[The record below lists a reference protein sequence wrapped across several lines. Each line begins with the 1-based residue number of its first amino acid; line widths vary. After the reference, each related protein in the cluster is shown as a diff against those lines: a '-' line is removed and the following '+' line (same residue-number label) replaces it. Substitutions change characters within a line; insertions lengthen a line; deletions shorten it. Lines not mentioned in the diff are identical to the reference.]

1 MRHEVLRYFN
11 YWMDF
16 YKVPKEKRG
25 EIIHAIDNLFSV
37 FDEAVSSQV
46 HMKWKKNR
54 HSSKED

>member
-16 YKVPKEKRG
+16 YEVPKEKRG
-25 EIIHAIDNLFSV
+25 EIIYAIDNLFNV
-37 FDEAVSSQV
+37 FDEAIGSQI